1 MNRSTK
7 DVPEWKRQ
15 LLRGELPEEA
25 DLRSIDLSGEEGL
38 MTLPGGLRGFSLN
51 LSKTGVREL
60 PEDLRVEFKLN
71 LSDCA
76 ALERL
81 PHGLKT
87 GSLVLNRCVALEALP
102 EDLEVNFLTLDGC
115 TNLERWPESA
125 RVSIGTVS
133 ARDCVNLTALPATLQ
148 SLTNLD
154 LRGCRRI
161 DRLPPGLRLSGWL
174 DLAGTGIQSL
184 PNSLR
189 GVRLRWR
196 GVEINAQ
203 IAFFPETLTT
213 AQILAEP
220 NAEVRR
226 VMLERHGVD
235 NFMRE
240 ANAHVLDEDTDPGGP
255 RRLLR
260 VPMVGDEDL
269 VCVSLRCPSTARQYL
284 IRVPPD
290 IRTCHAAVAWTAG
303 YDNPDDYHPL
313 VET

>member
-1 MNRSTK
+1 MNRPTK
-7 DVPEWKRQ
+7 TAPEWKRQ
-15 LLRGELPEEA
+15 LLLGQLPQETV
-25 DLRSIDLSGEEGL
+25 LRSIDLSGEGTL
-38 MTLPGGLRGFSLN
+38 STLPDGLRCFSLN
-51 LSKTGVREL
+51 LSKTGVCGL
-60 PEDLRVEFKLN
+60 PADLLVEFKTD
-71 LSDCA
+71 LSDCT
-76 ALERL
+76 ALESL
-81 PHGLKT
+81 PRGLKT
-87 GSLVLNRCVALEALP
+87 GSLVLSRCVALKALP

-115 TNLERWPESA
+115 ANLEHWPESA

-133 ARDCVNLTALPATLQ
+133 ARECANLSRLPATLQ

-161 DRLPPGLRLSGWL
+161 GALPPGLRLSGWL

-184 PNSLR
+184 PDSLR

-203 IAFFPETLTT
+203 IAFFPETLTA

-226 VMLERHGVD
+226 VMLERHGLE
-235 NFMRE
+235 NFLRD
-240 ANAHVLDEDTDPGGP
+240 AHAHVLDEDTDPGGP

-260 VPMVGDEDL
+260 VPMAGDEAL

-284 IRVPPD
+284 IRVPPETK
-290 IRTCHAAVAWTAG
+290 TCHAAVAWTAG
-303 YDNPDDYHPL
+303 YDDPDDYHPL
-313 VET
+313 AET